1 MEVCVKR
8 VKIQARDLEKI
19 FAIHIHTKG
28 QVSKTC
34 KLKAQQREKKK
45 KQKQPIY
52 LESKQRHEHPLHQ
65 RRNRNGKSACKKM
78 FNIISYQ
85 G

>member
-19 FAIHIHTKG
+19 FEIHIHTKG

-34 KLKAQQREKKK
+34 KLKAQQRGKKK
-45 KQKQPIY
+45 KIY

-65 RRNRNGKSACKKM
+65 RRNRNGKSARKKM

>member
-1 MEVCVKR
+1 MVVYVKM

-34 KLKAQQREKKK
+34 KFKAQQIKKK
-45 KQKQPIY
+45 KIY
-52 LESKQRHEHPLHQ
+52 LENKQRHEHPLHQ
-65 RRNRNGKSACKKM
+65 RRNRNGKSAHKKM

>member
-1 MEVCVKR
+1 M
-8 VKIQARDLEKI
+8 QTQSSTEK
-19 FAIHIHTKG
+19 
-28 QVSKTC
+28 
-34 KLKAQQREKKK
+34 EKKK
-45 KQKQPIY
+45 TIY

-65 RRNRNGKSACKKM
+65 RRNRNGKSARKKM